1 MFLPGP
7 PRLDEAGW
15 ERLLDRVLREGPER
29 VEGLDLGGLRFV
41 DPYGLLGL
49 VAIGASAAFRQGQA
63 WGLILPR
70 SRDVRS
76 FLVRTGSLLWL
87 ENTFVVSAGT
97 GETGTEDGSASKDP
111 PLLGVTRILDAADVH
126 RAVARIKGRTD
137 RLLVERLGYNALA
150 ADRFTVALAEICQ
163 NIVDH
168 SESEGFVAAHYLPS
182 ARGRGVVRLAVTD
195 VGVGIRESLSR
206 RYASRFPGSW
216 DDRRAVRL
224 AFQRHVSRV
233 PDPGRGLGLKLV
245 AEMVRGWNGRL
256 LLRSGTAAY
265 AIHPSWGPR
274 PRRRDLASFPGT
286 QINVFLPSLAEYT
299 ETL

>member
-15 ERLLDRVLREGPER
+15 ERLLDRVLRQGTKR
-29 VEGLDLGGLRFV
+29 VEGLDLEGVRFI

-49 VAIGASAAFRQGQA
+49 VAIGSSASFRRGQA

-87 ENTFVVSAGT
+87 ENTFVLLAGI
-97 GETGTEDGSASKDP
+97 GEAGAKDGGVTRDP
-111 PLLGVTRILDAADVH
+111 PLLEVTRILDAADVH
-126 RAVARIKGRTD
+126 RAVARVKGRTD
-137 RLLVERLGYNALA
+137 RLLVGRLGYNALA

-168 SESEGFVAAHYLPS
+168 SESEGFVAANYLPS
-182 ARGRGVVRLAVTD
+182 TRGKGVVRLAVTD
-195 VGVGIRESLSR
+195 VGIGVRESLSG
-206 RYASRFPGSW
+206 RYASLFPGSW

-224 AFQRHVSRV
+224 AFQRHVSRIS
-233 PDPGRGLGLKLV
+233 DPGRGLGLKLV

-274 PRRRDLASFPGT
+274 PRRRNLAPFPGT
-286 QINVFLPSLAEYT
+286 QINIFLPSLAEYT
-299 ETL
+299 EAL

>member
-1 MFLPGP
+1 MLLPGP

-15 ERLLDRVLREGPER
+15 EGLLDKVVRRTPKGI
-29 VEGLDLGGLRFV
+29 EGLDLGGVRFV

-49 VAIGASAAFRQGQA
+49 VAIGSSAAFRRGQA

-76 FLVRTGSLLWL
+76 FLARTGALFWL
-87 ENTFVVSAGT
+87 ENTFVVSAGP
-97 GETGTEDGSASKDP
+97 GEGNGEDGDAAKDP
-111 PLLGVTRILDAADVH
+111 PLLEVTRILEAADVH

-137 RLLVERLGYNALA
+137 RLLVDRLGYNALA

-182 ARGRGVVRLAVTD
+182 ARGRGVVRLAVAD
-195 VGVGIRESLSR
+195 VGIGIRKSLSC

-233 PDPGRGLGLKLV
+233 ADPGRGLGLKLV

-265 AIHPSWGPR
+265 AIHPSWGPH
-274 PRRRDLASFPGT
+274 PRRRDLAPFPGT

-299 ETL
+299 ERP